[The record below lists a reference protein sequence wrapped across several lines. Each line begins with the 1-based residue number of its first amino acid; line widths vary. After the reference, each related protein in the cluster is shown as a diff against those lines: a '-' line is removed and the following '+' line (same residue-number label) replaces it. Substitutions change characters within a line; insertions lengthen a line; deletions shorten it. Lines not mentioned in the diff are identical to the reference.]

1 MKYVLIAV
9 AEMRGGVEK
18 ELFDQY
24 KCRLSRPLTI
34 IELKQRNSPEAEGLD
49 ILKHIMPNDWVC
61 VLDERGV
68 SVSSR
73 DLAGVIAEA
82 EQSYKRL
89 IFVIGGAEGLA
100 PAVRARANYILSFGK
115 LTWPHLLVRGLLT
128 EQLYRCQQIAINHPY
143 HRD

>member
-24 KCRLSRPLTI
+24 KCRLSRPLTVV
-34 IELKQRNSPEAEGLD
+34 ELKQRNSPEIEGID
-49 ILKHIMPNDWVC
+49 ILKHITPDDWVC
-61 VLDERGV
+61 ALDERGM

-73 DLAGVIAEA
+73 DLTAAIADA
-82 EQSYKRL
+82 EHRYKRL
-89 IFVIGGAEGLA
+89 IFVIGGADGLA

-115 LTWPHLLVRGLLT
+115 LTWPHLLVRGLLM

>member
-24 KCRLSRPLTI
+24 RCRLSRPLTV
-34 IELKQRNSPEAEGLD
+34 IELKQRNSPEAESVE
-49 ILKHIMPNDWVC
+49 ILKHIMPGDWVC
-61 VLDERGV
+61 ALDERGL

-73 DLAGVIAEA
+73 DLTHIIADA
-82 EQSYKRL
+82 EQHYKRL
-89 IFVIGGAEGLA
+89 IFVIGGADGLA
-100 PAVRARANYILSFGK
+100 PVVRARANYMLSFGK
-115 LTWPHLLVRGLLT
+115 LTWPHLLARGLLM